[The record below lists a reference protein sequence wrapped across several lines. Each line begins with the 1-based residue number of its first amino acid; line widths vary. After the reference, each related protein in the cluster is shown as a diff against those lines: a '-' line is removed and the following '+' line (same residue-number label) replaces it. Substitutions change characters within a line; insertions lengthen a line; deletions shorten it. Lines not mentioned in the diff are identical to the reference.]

1 MLLGKHR
8 GPLASDFRRYYSLSL
23 AGIRATGIPLH
34 EVADLAANLPP
45 GSAVARATN
54 PEWWYTPE
62 VSLLHSIEYHLRVGL
77 WRQTPDAERGINQ
90 PEPID
95 LKGDGEQDKSEN
107 GPDVMTTDDMAA
119 LLGWSPTGE
128 RL

>member
-77 WRQTPDAERGINQ
+77 WRQTPDANAGSTSRSRSTSRATESRT
-90 PEPID
+90 
-95 LKGDGEQDKSEN
+95 SRRT
-107 GPDVMTTDDMAA
+107 V
-119 LLGWSPTGE
+119 PT
-128 RL
+128 